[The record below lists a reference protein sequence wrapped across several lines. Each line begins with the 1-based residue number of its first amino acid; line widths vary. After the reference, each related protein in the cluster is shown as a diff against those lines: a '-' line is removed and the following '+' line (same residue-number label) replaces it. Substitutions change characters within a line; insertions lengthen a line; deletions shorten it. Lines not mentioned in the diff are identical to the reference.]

1 MDAREYQEF
10 IQQQRDEHLNILEF
24 VSVIQEKEIQNAGVY
39 FKQKPVIN
47 KEKQVCSG
55 PGILHQ
61 LNSPIESEDPFSASF
76 DEILDIEEKS
86 ILSSPGFLNSVS
98 STDMLHDD
106 IFEDFL
112 SANNSYLDESQLE
125 RGKNDRNELTAD
137 LSPEEKNEKL
147 DKIELKNST
156 SVSEPGGSIP
166 DSGSQQL
173 YESSSDN
180 LSANEGDYTLE
191 SSSSFIDDKNL
202 DVFNAENSAAGVVT
216 CNEETDDR
224 FLNEV
229 SSEYKTVVKSDNSV
243 FVPANQTGLQ
253 SKLWDE
259 EKKNQICDDSK
270 DQAVDSSENISNIQL
285 VPQSQ
290 DGKTKSSDIL
300 RENGLHKVSDCLTD
314 ERVPPEDITTSISD
328 LLSSSNDNN
337 ACDNEENISS
347 NQVKEH
353 PNTGPIKSNDSTAF
367 VQSTSTING
376 QQELVQSGSEV
387 MDRTINSLENRDK
400 FPEIDEDVMYNS
412 KDNEE
417 INNEVISNSI
427 VLTTD
432 CFELASLKD
441 DVKTSNDSK
450 KMDKNISD
458 TINESVEEDY
468 DLEITERQATT
479 TEHALAKNV
488 RKESSTSMKSAR
500 EIFFQSMNLNSAN
513 SDTKSHVPADNCLP
527 QSEILTKNDIK
538 IKTGKFVAT
547 DDSSVVTDLHEST
560 GVTEGVQSMNL
571 NSGHSDTKSH
581 VPADNCLAQSE
592 ILIENDIKIETVKSV
607 ATDDSSVVTDLH
619 ESTGVTEVPTSQSHY
634 KYDQE
639 LPSSPDIL
647 HTVSSRIDSKIES
660 ASTVNSEILKN
671 KDESRSE
678 DRLENKNPS
687 KVSHHSTST
696 SLKYQSV
703 TDEKLHQLTKWSIEK
718 KKFSVQD
725 NFKQKR
731 ALFEEGIEKQ
741 QPERGKLSQPSGK
754 ASNSKYMSTISNFK
768 LTGGHRSVRSPTTR
782 QGYGLSGD
790 RQITERKIQST
801 ASKENIQSKSISS
814 HELPPPVP
822 SMPINYDADQSM
834 SYKETALFDSDK
846 KFQCSSVIFN
856 IMEKKTMQTSTFEMR
871 REKELDDILHDL
883 QDTVNKMERDCF
895 DDNSNM
901 KTDLQYKNYKESNN
915 NYILQ
920 TNNSVDKPGEED
932 FVCPPLP
939 PPPSEED
946 LASYSVESPP
956 PDNSD
961 SPTSLISPA
970 YKASSN
976 FRVWTS
982 GNNSKTNGVTK
993 EDKSDLLKNSA
1004 LTGFRSVARPV
1015 SKNSISNT
1023 YSTPCLSSSL
1033 LLLNANCNNNNIH
1046 NINGLIPTCLDSSY
1060 ESLKNMPRNDNNS
1073 GLVHK
1078 TTVNITL
1085 ANHNDGSVNK
1095 TTSDSKKLNTIPN
1108 TMKSDLN
1115 HKTKQHCRMQNEL
1128 LNTSQS
1134 RTISPINGRQV
1145 TLLRDT
1151 RHILIKSGQG
1161 PGKSTTTTQYTL
1173 PNKEFP
1179 QTSEN
1184 VRVTSEKDLPEGA
1197 VYETR
1202 TIEGNMLH
1210 TDTYYPAPGGEKV
1223 LERTKKTTIIRAEHH
1238 GGIGP
1243 TDEQGLPVALR
1254 STVENQKAWYK
1265 NMFKQIHKFENEDSE
1280 QRHNDADPHDVQD
1293 ERPVVSQAPTYKP
1306 KKLGRI
1312 TDYAPSDPYIVENKP
1327 KKSNSDF
1334 SIWRKTEL
1342 KSSNKT
1348 PSLVQKN
1355 GNENTLS
1362 FKRSPSLEDFIQ
1374 QEWDNYFDDI
1384 FKPSAAE
1391 KIPPASTSH
1400 KPHWQDKSE
1409 KKSQSVELVHG
1420 TDYSLKDNF
1429 TMADHVVMEPK
1440 HVVTMHPV
1448 KQQKEEEMSQ
1458 KKRQPA
1464 KAKFNF
1470 VAQTNKQMTL
1480 TKDQIVII
1488 TRDVNK
1494 DWYEGQTPD
1503 GKHSGMFP
1511 VSYVEILN
1519 PAAAKPLRRGR
1530 ARAKFDFKAMDPKQL
1545 PLKKG
1550 DIVELIEKVDAN
1562 WYKGC
1567 IGQKSGI
1574 LPSNYLEVEREPEQK
1589 PKAAGSNKTNQSSI
1603 STKPQK
1609 SATYNHSATMS
1620 SSSSNSGEPDDK
1632 EKMSKASF
1640 LANAVVKSRVGLNK
1654 PHERRGE
1661 FDIPELDDEAM
1672 GISHGVNGK
1681 HTSQDSY
1688 DTTISTTSSSLH
1700 SDLGQNLQISSKP
1713 ADVTSSISSST
1724 SSHNE
1729 SAKIEESSAQKDVNE
1744 ILDDGF
1750 PTQEKHVA
1758 LYPYIPQ
1765 NEDELELKGGDIVQ
1779 VVEKCDDGWFVG
1791 TCERT
1796 GAFGTFPGNYVYAV
1810 E

>member
-112 SANNSYLDESQLE
+112 SANNSYLDEPQLE

-202 DVFNAENSAAGVVT
+202 DVFNAGNSAAGVVT
-216 CNEETDDR
+216 CNEEIDDR

-259 EKKNQICDDSK
+259 EKKNQICDDLK

-347 NQVKEH
+347 DQVKEH
-353 PNTGPIKSNDSTAF
+353 PNTGPIKSNDNTAF

-387 MDRTINSLENRDK
+387 MDRTINSQENRDK
-400 FPEIDEDVMYNS
+400 FPEIDEDVMYNT

-458 TINESVEEDY
+458 TINESVKEDY

-513 SDTKSHVPADNCLP
+513 SDTKSDVPADNCLP

-538 IKTGKFVAT
+538 IETGKFVAT

-571 NSGHSDTKSH
+571 NSGHSDTKTH

-647 HTVSSRIDSKIES
+647 HAVSSRIDSKIES
-660 ASTVNSEILKN
+660 ASTVNSEISKN

-687 KVSHHSTST
+687 KVSH
-696 SLKYQSV
+696 QSV

-822 SMPINYDADQSM
+822 LMPINYDADQSM

-961 SPTSLISPA
+961 SPTSLIPPA

-1015 SKNSISNT
+1015 SK
-1023 YSTPCLSSSL
+1023 
-1033 LLLNANCNNNNIH
+1033 
-1046 NINGLIPTCLDSSY
+1046 
-1060 ESLKNMPRNDNNS
+1060 
-1073 GLVHK
+1073 
-1078 TTVNITL
+1078 
-1085 ANHNDGSVNK
+1085 
-1095 TTSDSKKLNTIPN
+1095 
-1108 TMKSDLN
+1108 
-1115 HKTKQHCRMQNEL
+1115 
-1128 LNTSQS
+1128 
-1134 RTISPINGRQV
+1134 
-1145 TLLRDT
+1145 
-1151 RHILIKSGQG
+1151 KSGQG

-1197 VYETR
+1197 VYETQ

-1362 FKRSPSLEDFIQ
+1362 FKRSSSLEDFIQ

-1384 FKPSAAE
+1384 FKPSAPKQFWHTENMQAE

-1609 SATYNHSATMS
+1609 SAAYNHNATMS

-1700 SDLGQNLQISSKP
+1700 SDLGQNLQIGSKP
-1713 ADVTSSISSST
+1713 ADVTSNISSS

-1729 SAKIEESSAQKDVNE
+1729 SPKIEESSAQKDVNE

>member
-1015 SKNSISNT
+1015 SK
-1023 YSTPCLSSSL
+1023 
-1033 LLLNANCNNNNIH
+1033 
-1046 NINGLIPTCLDSSY
+1046 
-1060 ESLKNMPRNDNNS
+1060 
-1073 GLVHK
+1073 
-1078 TTVNITL
+1078 
-1085 ANHNDGSVNK
+1085 
-1095 TTSDSKKLNTIPN
+1095 
-1108 TMKSDLN
+1108 
-1115 HKTKQHCRMQNEL
+1115 
-1128 LNTSQS
+1128 
-1134 RTISPINGRQV
+1134 
-1145 TLLRDT
+1145 
-1151 RHILIKSGQG
+1151 KSGQG

-1384 FKPSAAE
+1384 FKPSAPKQFWHTENMQAE